1 MSGEDKLLIGDIVLI
16 LFPFTDNQTFK
27 KRPALV
33 IKDTKDGDV
42 IVCRITSKLYNTMY
56 DIALPN
62 WQHHGLILPSVVRV
76 HKIAAIEKSL
86 IERVIGRIDDI
97 TELHV
102 IRIFGDLLQ

>member
-16 LFPFTDNQTFK
+16 SFPFTDNQTFK

-42 IVCRITSKLYNTMY
+42 IVCRITSKLYDTIY
-56 DIALPN
+56 DVALPN
-62 WQHHGLILPSVVRV
+62 WQHHGLKLPSVIRI
-76 HKIAAIEKSL
+76 HKIAAIEKTL
-86 IERVIGRIDDI
+86 IERLIGKIDDI

-102 IRIFGDLLQ
+102 IRVLNDLLQ